1 MGVFYR
7 RRFFSKSPKRF
18 FILLASLAA
27 CGVILAACH
36 EKPSAKGPSSQSI
49 QGAVTTV
56 HEERIP
62 VTVDLSGTVRAAHVS
77 VLASKVPGRIVSIDV
92 REGDRVRK
100 GQVLVRIDDRETA
113 AGVAQAEASVRQARF
128 ALEEAE
134 KALKMVQAEARA
146 AEARRQ
152 VAQATYQRFHAL
164 LARESVS
171 RQEFDEIKARH
182 ESAAADAD
190 RARQSIKAMQAKKEQ
205 ALAALEAAKAALEAA
220 LALKDYTVVTAPMD
234 VLVTFKHAEVGQMAT
249 PALPLLTVEDFS
261 AYRLEV
267 PVPQELLS
275 ALRVGDTVSV
285 FVEPAEEPWAGRVV
299 EVLPSVDP
307 QTRSGLVKIQL
318 PTLEVK
324 DRGVPWRTG
333 TFARARFVTGFRET
347 LLVPTSAVAS
357 RGQLTGVY
365 VVDENQVCRWR
376 LVRTGRAVENQVEI
390 LSGLQDGERIVVR
403 IVPELKDGI
412 RIIAN

>member
-1 MGVFYR
+1 MSVFFR
-7 RRFFSKSPKRF
+7 QRFFSKCPKRF

-27 CGVILAACH
+27 YGVIVTACH
-36 EKPSAKGPSSQSI
+36 EKPSAKGPPSQSI
-49 QGAVTTV
+49 EGAVTMV

-62 VTVDLSGTVRAAHVS
+62 VTVELSGTVRAAHVS
-77 VLASKVPGRIVSIDV
+77 VLASKVPGRIISIDV

-100 GQVLVRIDDRETA
+100 GQVLARIDDRETA

-134 KALKMVQAEARA
+134 KALKMAQAEARA

-152 VAQATYQRFHAL
+152 VAQATYRRFHAL

-190 RARQSIKAMQAKKEQ
+190 RARQSIQAMQAKKEQ

-220 LALKDYTVVTAPMD
+220 LALKDYTVVRAPMD
-234 VLVTFKHAEVGQMAT
+234 ALVTYKHAEVGQMAT

-275 ALRVGDTVSV
+275 GVRVGETALV
-285 FVEPAEEPWAGRVV
+285 FAEPDKEPWAGRVV

-318 PTLEVK
+318 PALEVK
-324 DRGVPWRTG
+324 ERGVPWRTG

-347 LLVPTSAVAS
+347 FLVPTSAVAS

-376 LVRTGRAVENQVEI
+376 LVRTGRTVENRVEI